1 MSKAKCRC
9 RQHHPLHT
17 PAVRWIADEIWNP
30 KQRQRVLPDGS
41 LELTIPY
48 AQPRELLMDIQRYGA
63 DAEILAPPELRQQMR
78 EMLAVALGNYP
89 QPAK

>member
-1 MSKAKCRC
+1 MMSKAKCRC

-17 PAVRWIADEIWNP
+17 PAVRWIADEHRHP
-30 KQRQRVLPDGS
+30 AQRRRQLPDGS

-63 DAEILAPPELRQQMR
+63 DAEVLAPPELRQQMR
-78 EMLAVALGNYP
+78 DTLMAALERYP
-89 QPAK
+89 KPE